1 MRQRRH
7 PPHLHL
13 GHTRSPLDS
22 AIAVAI
28 FRAPKKAMNSRET
41 FPVLRSRKH
50 DLMFVVRNDSITIP
64 GRPVD

>member
-1 MRQRRH
+1 M
-7 PPHLHL
+7 
-13 GHTRSPLDS
+13 
-22 AIAVAI
+22 

-50 DLMFVVRNDSITIP
+50 DLVCAVRNDLIIP